1 MAEAPITLSPT
12 PPSTKALAQLRV
24 TLAFAAHTRTR
35 QVAMNHAKR
44 KLQAQGLSVSAFTH
58 RELVLKAEEYLAQH
72 REELIADA
80 RKIVARW
87 QAEGVFG
94 KRGGIHFTRRASLRN
109 NDQPKAR

>member
-24 TLAFAAHTRTR
+24 TLAFAAHTRAR

-80 RKIVARW
+80 KADVELWRQRGIFAKRARD
-87 QAEGVFG
+87 AVH
-94 KRGGIHFTRRASLRN
+94 ITTDL
-109 NDQPKAR
+109 